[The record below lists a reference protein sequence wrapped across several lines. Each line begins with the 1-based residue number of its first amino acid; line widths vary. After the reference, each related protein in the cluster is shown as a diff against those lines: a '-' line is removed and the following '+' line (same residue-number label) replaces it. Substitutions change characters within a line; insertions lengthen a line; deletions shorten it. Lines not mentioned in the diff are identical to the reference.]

1 MFYYRHSVNEVALNK
16 FSRELHAL
24 YLAGG
29 TKKIARFD
37 FLEMHKIFDSD
48 DHAWVYFL
56 IDTDAA
62 LKYPAKVRNKA
73 PSEAVYGF
81 AALCKIKDWVALEVE
96 MLYVNPNF
104 RKMGVAG
111 ILYGSVMKDGHI
123 IVSGNR
129 QNLKSR
135 ALWLK
140 MVNDTKI
147 ITWAHDILDLSRYAP
162 IVVDDD
168 GELYCQ
174 LKIYEDIK
182 KLRRV
187 KRQDVRIIAYNPRY
201 YKK

>member
-1 MFYYRHSVNEVALNK
+1 MFYYRHSVNEASLNK
-16 FSRELHAL
+16 FSRELHSL

-29 TKKIARFD
+29 SRKVATYDHLELHKVFD
-37 FLEMHKIFDSD
+37 TEDPS
-48 DHAWVYFL
+48 WVYFL
-56 IDTDAA
+56 IDTEQAH
-62 LKYPAKVRNKA
+62 LYPPKVRNKA
-73 PSEAVYGF
+73 ASEAVYGF
-81 AALCKIKDWVALEVE
+81 AALSKIKGWVALEVE

-123 IVSGNR
+123 IISGNR

-140 MVNDTKI
+140 MVNDPKI
-147 ITWAHDILDLSRYAP
+147 VTWAHDILDLTRYAP
-162 IVVDDD
+162 IIVDDD

-201 YKK
+201 FK

>member
-1 MFYYRHSVNEVALNK
+1 MFYYRHSVNEAALNK

-24 YLAGG
+24 YLNGG
-29 TKKIARFD
+29 SKKIAQYD
-37 FLEMHKIFDSD
+37 FLEMHKAFDPVD
-48 DHAWVYFL
+48 LTWVYFL
-56 IDTDAA
+56 IDAHAA
-62 LKYPAKVRNKA
+62 RANPAKVRNKA

-81 AALCKIKDWVALEVE
+81 TALSKLKDWIALEVD

-123 IVSGNR
+123 IISGNR

-135 ALWLK
+135 AFWLK
-140 MVNDTKI
+140 MVNNPKI
-147 ITWAHDILDLSRYAP
+147 VTWAHDILDLTRYAP

-201 YKK
+201 YK